1 LCRFYTMSPAARK
14 IKQEG
19 SAMTTLITPYQ
30 VPEWVQGKML
40 GSSDAQGWHGVI
52 QRSYQLEAWEVAA
65 PAIDHYTI
73 MLQRSN
79 KPAALQ
85 RRCAGEWQRHTF
97 SPGDISLLSIAQP
110 AHWRWQESLDVSH
123 IYLSRELLLNVS
135 REVTGRNVSE
145 VRLHDLLAIRD
156 PVLTSIALAI
166 TAEAQIPAAGGAIY
180 AEALATQMAVHL
192 LRHYSNLEFQADRAS
207 LKLDGARMRKLH
219 AYVQAHLEGPL
230 SIANLADQVNMGVW
244 AFSRA
249 FKEATGCPPHL
260 YIVNERVKR
269 AQTLL
274 GSVALPLKEIALQCG
289 FSDQAHMSRLL
300 RARLG
305 VTPGQLQRSALK
317 SVAADRIT

>member
-1 LCRFYTMSPAARK
+1 
-14 IKQEG
+14 
-19 SAMTTLITPYQ
+19 MTTLITPYQ
-30 VPEWVQGKML
+30 VPEWIQGTML
-40 GSSDAQGWHGVI
+40 SSSDTQGWHGVI
-52 QRSYQLEAWEVAA
+52 QRSYQLEAWDVAA
-65 PAIDHYTI
+65 PAIDHYAI
-73 MLQRSN
+73 MLQRS
-79 KPAALQ
+79 KTPAALQ
-85 RRCAGEWQRHTF
+85 RRCAGGWQRNTF

-110 AHWRWQESLDVSH
+110 AHWRWQERLDVSH

-166 TAEAQIPAAGGAIY
+166 TSEAQSPAAGGALY

-192 LRHYSNLEFQADRAS
+192 LRHYSSLEFQADRSS
-207 LKLDGARMRKLH
+207 LKLDGARMHKLH
-219 AYVQAHLEGPL
+219 TYIEAHLESSL

-249 FKEATGCPPHL
+249 FKKATGCPPHL
-260 YIVNERVKR
+260 YIMNERVKR

-274 GSVALPLKEIALQCG
+274 GSAALPLKDIALQCG

-300 RARLG
+300 KAKLG
-305 VTPGQLQRSALK
+305 VTPGQLQRNALK
-317 SVAADRIT
+317 PASADRIT